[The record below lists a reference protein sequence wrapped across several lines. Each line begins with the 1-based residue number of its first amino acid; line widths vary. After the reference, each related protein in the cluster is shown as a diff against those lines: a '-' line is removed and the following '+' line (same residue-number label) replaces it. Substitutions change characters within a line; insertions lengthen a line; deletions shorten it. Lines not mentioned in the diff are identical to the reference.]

1 MHAAVDSS
9 YAISFKR
16 DEAKD
21 TAKRLA
27 DLISNALK
35 ECLEAGYVI
44 DAVVTTGKSGLA
56 AGYAALMFTD
66 FPLVYVRKQNEQ
78 SHGTPIEGPS
88 IDVSTYLFLDDLIS
102 SGDTFYRVK
111 HTLPNAVC
119 LGAILY
125 NTCASEKFLKKEYNL
140 AFAWTGAFV

>member
-1 MHAAVDSS
+1 MHRAPDSS
-9 YAISFKR
+9 YAISFKQNK
-16 DEAKD
+16 AKE
-21 TAKRLA
+21 TAKQLA
-27 DLISNALK
+27 DLINNALK

-66 FPLVYVRKQNEQ
+66 FPLVYVRKPEER
-78 SHGTPIEGPS
+78 SHGTRIEGPS
-88 IDVSTYLFLDDLIS
+88 IDVATYLFLDDLIS

-111 HTLPNAVC
+111 HELHNAVC

-125 NTCASEKFLKKEYNL
+125 NTCSSEIFLKKEYNL
-140 AFAWTGAFV
+140 KFAWTGAFG